1 MSAFAIADA
10 MPIQTSV
17 ATAEYSAASTATI
30 AIVADRHGFDALEA
44 EWDGLFERAGT
55 SAQLFQTHAWLWHW
69 TRHFLDPA
77 RHELAIVTARRAD
90 RLVMVWPAVLT
101 RGSIRR
107 LDWMGEPVSQYGDV
121 LAEPGP
127 DTPRLLRQAWDFL
140 VRSVR
145 PDVVSF
151 RKTRTDAVIA
161 PLLAGFAAS
170 PVCRETAPFAD
181 LSAAQGFESYAE
193 RRWSSKARK
202 NRRRQMRRL
211 EELGPVAVERHCNG
225 DEASRLASRAIE
237 VKRRWLADRGLVSPA
252 LADPAYQGFFAAVA
266 SGREHPSGCRVSTL
280 NVDGEPAAL
289 EIALRC
295 RERMALHII
304 AYDAAF
310 EKGGAGAALMEAS
323 IRDAFADGVTCFD
336 LLGPGGGYKDEWT
349 DGAIGLDDWVVA
361 TSVKGRI
368 YADAWLGFL
377 RPHLKTAA
385 NTMPRKLRKLLAGG
399 FAVLC

>member
-1 MSAFAIADA
+1 MTAFAIADA
-10 MPIQTSV
+10 MPIETSA
-17 ATAEYSAASTATI
+17 ATAERSPASTATF
-30 AIVADRHGFDALEA
+30 AIVADRDGFDALEA
-44 EWDGLFERAGT
+44 EWESLFERAGT

-69 TRHFLDPA
+69 TRQFLNPA
-77 RHELAIVTARRAD
+77 RHELAIVTSRRAG
-90 RLVMVWPAVLT
+90 RLIMVWPAVLT
-101 RGSIRR
+101 RGPIRR

-127 DTPRLLRQAWDFL
+127 DTPRLLRQAWEL
-140 VRSVR
+140 LIRSAR

-151 RKTRTDAVIA
+151 RKTRTDAVVA
-161 PLLAGFAAS
+161 PLLAGIAS
-170 PVCRETAPFAD
+170 APVCRDTAPFAD
-181 LSAAQGFESYAE
+181 LSGAESFDAYAE

-211 EELGPVAVERHCNG
+211 EEIGPVALERHACG
-225 DEASRLASRAIE
+225 DEASRLARHAIA
-237 VKRRWLADRGLVSPA
+237 VKRQWLADRGLVSPA
-252 LADPAYQGFFAAVA
+252 LADPAYEDFFAAVA
-266 SGREHPSGCRVSTL
+266 SGREHASGCRVSTL
-280 NVDGEPAAL
+280 KVNGEPAAL

-295 RERMALHII
+295 RERTALHII

-310 EKGGAGAALMEAS
+310 EKGGAGAALMEAG
-323 IRDAFADGVTCFD
+323 IRDALAEGVTCFD

-377 RPHLKTAA
+377 RPRLKTAA
-385 NTMPRKLRKLLAGG
+385 NTMPRTLRKLLAGG
-399 FAVLC
+399 FGALC